1 MGDRKSMGGDM
12 LQFQQLAVFVEVAK
26 SKSFSKAAQDLYL
39 SQSTVSTHI
48 SNLET
53 YFEKPL
59 FDRLGRQVVLTP
71 FGKKMYYWATEIIN
85 LKAKALDDLYNSDS
99 LRGSLDISAS
109 TVPAQFIVPEL
120 LKSFMTVFPKTNF
133 IVHQSD
139 SQSAARKLLDGS
151 CDLAFTGE
159 KHFEADINYIP
170 IMKDGF
176 LLITPKNI
184 ELKEPVTL
192 NTLLRLDLIYRT
204 SGSGTQSGIERV
216 FKENNLN
223 ISSCNIIGYFDS
235 VQAIFQ
241 SVKSGLGCSI
251 ISKLAYENAQKDA
264 VNSYE
269 IQEFSQY
276 HRWFYLAV
284 HKKRTLSKLSALFVS
299 RVQSSIDG

>member
-1 MGDRKSMGGDM
+1 MV
-12 LQFQQLAVFVEVAK
+12 QFQQLSVFIEVAK
-26 SKSFSKAAQDLYL
+26 SKSFSKAAQNLYL

-53 YFEKPL
+53 YFQKPL

-99 LRGSLDISAS
+99 LRGSLEISAS
-109 TVPAQFIVPEL
+109 TVPAQFIVPKL
-120 LKSFMTVFPKTNF
+120 LKNFMAIFPKTNF
-133 IVHQSD
+133 FVHQS
-139 SQSAARKLLDGS
+139 SSESAARKLLDGS
-151 CDLAFTGE
+151 CDIAFTGE
-159 KHFEADINYIP
+159 KHFEDDISYTP
-170 IMKDGF
+170 IMKDNF
-176 LLITPKNI
+176 ILITPRNI
-184 ELKEPVTL
+184 KLKEPVTL
-192 NTLLRLDLIYRT
+192 NCLLELDLIHRS
-204 SGSGTQSGIERV
+204 SGSGTQSGIEKV
-216 FKENNLN
+216 FKENNLSVN
-223 ISSCNIIGYFDS
+223 NCNIIGCFDS

-251 ISKLAYENAQKDA
+251 ISKLAYDNAPNNA
-264 VNSYE
+264 VNAYE

-299 RVQSSIDG
+299 RIQSSIDV